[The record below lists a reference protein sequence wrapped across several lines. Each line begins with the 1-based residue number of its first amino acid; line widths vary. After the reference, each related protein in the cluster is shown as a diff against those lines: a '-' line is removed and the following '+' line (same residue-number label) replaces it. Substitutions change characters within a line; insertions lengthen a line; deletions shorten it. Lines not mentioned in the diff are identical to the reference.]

1 MLNLVCLFLSF
12 TLYAQAPAAKYVVLI
27 SVDGFRPEFYK
38 DPTWATPHLQ
48 QMATR
53 GVQADGVRS
62 VFPSVTYP
70 SHTTMLTGALPPR
83 HGIYYNAPFDKGG
96 QTDKWYWETSLIKTE
111 IIWEAARKAGL
122 KTASVHGPVSLGA
135 GIDYNIPEVWATDKN
150 VERTLPMRQQAT
162 PKGLFEEIEQKAT
175 GKLKADDLNSD
186 FLV

>member
-1 MLNLVCLFLSF
+1 
-12 TLYAQAPAAKYVVLI
+12 
-27 SVDGFRPEFYK
+27 
-38 DPTWATPHLQ
+38 
-48 QMATR
+48 
-53 GVQADGVRS
+53 
-62 VFPSVTYP
+62 
-70 SHTTMLTGALPPR
+70 MLTGALPPR